1 MSVSG
6 IFTALSGMNAH
17 RQMLDTAAHN
27 VTNQLTPGYRRQV
40 VDIAPASVGTG
51 PQVFT
56 GPGSRIGGVEIGD
69 TRRVL
74 NAAAEVRAQQGVAAA
89 VDASTTHS
97 AMTRLEDVFGE
108 PSETGVASQLDAFWG
123 SWSDLATRADD
134 PVARS
139 EVLSKASTL
148 IDRLGQASQEIDNMD
163 ADASRRLS
171 SMTDEINTI
180 AAQVADLN
188 GAIAN
193 SPNSASSLKD
203 ERDML
208 ASRLV
213 GLAGAEVRESDRGQ
227 VNVSVGG
234 RLLVA
239 NSNSYD
245 VRHDAT
251 GIVWDVG
258 GGALRPGPSELAS
271 LNRLRNETL
280 PSTKAELDTVVATM
294 VTEVND
300 AHRQGYG
307 LDGTTGRDFFD
318 PAGVSA
324 ATVAV
329 SAAITADPDL
339 LAAGAPV
346 LPGPTAPGLFDGTQA
361 QALGDLALTG
371 SADSDYRV
379 LIAGL
384 GIETNAAG
392 RRAVSTQQIADRA
405 LDEAESVSGVNL
417 DEEMVMMMAAQR
429 GFEASARV
437 LNVVDEMLQ
446 TVMGL
451 IR

>member
-40 VDIAPASVGTG
+40 VDVAPASIGTG

-56 GPGSRIGGVEIGD
+56 GPGSRVGGVEIGD

-74 NAAAEVRAQQGVAAA
+74 DAAAEVRAQQGVAAA

-108 PSETGVASQLDAFWG
+108 PTETGIASQMDAFWG
-123 SWSDLATRADD
+123 SWSDLASRADD

-139 EVLSKASTL
+139 EVLSQASSL
-148 IDRLGQASQEIDNMD
+148 IDRLGQVSQDIDNID
-163 ADASRRLS
+163 ADANRRLS
-171 SMTDEINTI
+171 SMTEEINTL
-180 AAQVADLN
+180 AGQVADLN
-188 GAIAN
+188 LAIAN
-193 SPNSASSLKD
+193 SPDGASSLKD
-203 ERDML
+203 ERDMI

-239 NSNSYD
+239 NGSSYD

-271 LNRLRNETL
+271 INRLRNETL
-280 PSTKAELDTVVATM
+280 PSTKTQLDTVVATM

-300 AHRQGYG
+300 VHRQGYG

-318 PAGVSA
+318 AAGLTA
-324 ATVAV
+324 ASVAI
-329 SAAITADPDL
+329 STDIAGEPDR
-339 LAAGAPV
+339 LAAGAPA
-346 LPGPTAPGLFDGTQA
+346 LTGPPAPGLFDGTQA
-361 QALGDLALTG
+361 QALGDLALNG
-371 SADSDYRV
+371 SSDSDYRSLV
-379 LIAGL
+379 AGL

-392 RRAVSTQQIADRA
+392 RRAVSSQQIADRA
-405 LDEAESVSGVNL
+405 LDEAESVSGVSL
-417 DEEMVMMMAAQR
+417 DEEMAMMMAAQR

-437 LNVVDEMLQ
+437 LNIVDEMLQ
-446 TVMGL
+446 TVMNMV
-451 IR
+451 R